1 MRRIV
6 VGIDPGADGAIAAID
21 AERRVVLG
29 VALLRR
35 WAPDR
40 TDEGDVGAMTA
51 ALRWGAADSIGQSP
65 MREALAWAGALL
77 VPGAVYR
84 PVIYTLACE
93 APQLRPGQSG
103 GAVQAWTAAVVAE
116 TTRAVL
122 STRGEVG
129 TVIVEAQTWTRE
141 MGLQVRGQDRADRKR
156 ARVARVLELVPTAEP
171 MLRPRPC
178 RVPHDGAADAI
189 LIAMWAAGLRPAGGA
204 T

>member
-35 WAPDR
+35 WAPDAIG
-40 TDEGDVGAMTA
+40 EGDAGAMETALAWGPGGVSWPMVA
-51 ALRWGAADSIGQSP
+51 AL
-65 MREALAWAGALL
+65 EWAGALL
-77 VPGAVYR
+77 PSDVHPSAR
-84 PVIYTLACE
+84 PIYTLACE
-93 APQLRPGQSG
+93 APQLRPGQAG
-103 GAVQAWTAAVVAE
+103 GAVQAWRAGVLAAEAG
-116 TTRAVL
+116 AVL
-122 STRGEVG
+122 AARGRLGRV
-129 TVIVEAQTWTRE
+129 VVEAQTWTRE

-156 ARVARVLELVPTAEP
+156 ARVARVLELAPTAWS
-171 MLRPRPC
+171 MLQPRPC

-189 LIAMWAAGLRPAGGA
+189 LIAMWAAGLRPGGA